1 MPVAKVDEKYRPLFE
16 AMVKADWANV
26 KTILNKD
33 EAMMANV
40 VVGKESVNALEYAVM
55 AAQDQCHLVENL
67 IDCLP
72 PKSDEY
78 KYSILR
84 SALYDAAR
92 RGRIMTVKVLL
103 KSVVSKSDIV
113 PLALSHAVTYSPMQK
128 EVIWYLARQTT
139 SSPDFNTMS
148 CLILAGHLGIVLDSA
163 YRGILEIVEFC
174 LDQFPEL
181 MWDHEFPRKLMKE
194 VVRGR
199 QVELFRVV
207 NAYDRAPNLNED
219 TMYHDLMEEVV
230 EWRPECV
237 PANVPGAA
245 VLMQREYQWFKVL
258 EERSDPSLKSL
269 KFEVVE
275 EKSGHS
281 FDTLKL
287 EKTEERKGKTYWELF
302 VEKRKDLLKEAG
314 QWIKDT
320 SSSCSLVATLII
332 TIAFTAAL
340 TVPGGNDSST
350 GIPILM
356 RKGSFMIFAV
366 ADALALALFSSVIAT
381 LIFLGIVT
389 PCYTV
394 EDILHSLPRKMIIGV
409 TFLVLSLA
417 FMLVAFG
424 SALTIVL
431 SKRLKWISIPIT
443 LLAAVPIYFFLNVQ
457 FPLYVEMFE
466 SIYWPRLYSPLKLRK
481 KSGRN
486 FNFRIFWTKAS

>member
-1 MPVAKVDEKYRPLFE
+1 MKSYFLSGARLNFWENCIYVCIPLCFDNTSFNSSKDRKMAPALKWFKTSLWNLATKSAPFIKRIRE
-16 AMVKADWANV
+16 LKLRHKCSLEFVK
-26 KTILNKD
+26 
-33 EAMMANV
+33 
-40 VVGKESVNALEYAVM
+40 
-55 AAQDQCHLVENL
+55 
-67 IDCLP
+67 
-72 PKSDEY
+72 
-78 KYSILR
+78 
-84 SALYDAAR
+84 
-92 RGRIMTVKVLL
+92 
-103 KSVVSKSDIV
+103 
-113 PLALSHAVTYSPMQK
+113 LALTEKKNSMGISEIVKFLLES
-128 EVIWYLARQTT
+128 
-139 SSPDFNTMS
+139 
-148 CLILAGHLGIVLDSA
+148 GIVLDSA
-163 YRGILEIVEFC
+163 YRGILEIVQFC

-181 MWDHEFPRKLMKE
+181 MWDSEFPKELMKE

-207 NAYDRAPNLNED
+207 NAYNRALNLNED
-219 TMYHDLMEEVV
+219 TMYHNLMEEVV
-230 EWRPECV
+230 EWQPE
-237 PANVPGAA
+237 
-245 VLMQREYQWFKVL
+245 YVL

-269 KFEVVE
+269 KF
-275 EKSGHS
+275 
-281 FDTLKL
+281 

-366 ADALALALFSSVIAT
+366 ADALALFSSVIAT
-381 LIFLGIVT
+381 LIFLGIIT

-409 TFLVLSLA
+409 TFIFLSLA

-457 FPLYVEMFE
+457 FPLYVEMVE

-486 FNFRIFWTKAS
+486 FNFRIFWTKASRHEDSTTIIP